1 MKLFYSPTSPY
12 ARKVLV
18 VAHEKGLA
26 DTLELVELNPWKDPE
41 DLLAVSPFCKVPT
54 LATENDGVIT
64 ESTTIC
70 EYLDSIGEASS
81 LSQPIRL
88 EVLTRAGIAQGLKD
102 AAVASVVEGR
112 RPAEFQ
118 WDSWLERQRNAITR
132 AMPRVPTPPSG
143 RFDLG
148 DIGLACALAYLDLR
162 LKDLDWRALQPG
174 LGPWL
179 EEVSKRPSMLATK
192 V

>member
-18 VAHEKGLA
+18 AAYERGIGNA
-26 DTLELVELNPWKDPE
+26 LELVEVNPWKDPE
-41 DLLAVSPFCKVPT
+41 ELLAISPFCKVPT
-54 LATENDGVIT
+54 LSTEQDGVIT

-70 EYLDSIGEASS
+70 EYLDSVGGAPS
-81 LSQPIRL
+81 LLQPKRL
-88 EVLTRAGIAQGLKD
+88 EILTRVGTAQGLKD
-102 AAVASVVEGR
+102 ASVTSVVEAR
-112 RPAEFQ
+112 RPAESQ
-118 WDSWLERQRNAITR
+118 SSSWIERQRNAIVR
-132 AMPRVPTPPSG
+132 AIPRIPTPPSG

-162 LKDLDWRALQPG
+162 LKDLDWRKLQPR

-179 EEVSKRPSMLATK
+179 EEVSTRPSMQATK

>member
-18 VAHEKGLA
+18 VAHEKGLVDA
-26 DTLELVELNPWKDPE
+26 FELVEVNPWKDPE

-54 LATENDGVIT
+54 LATKEDGVIT

-70 EYLDSIGEASS
+70 EYLDNISAAPS
-81 LSQPIRL
+81 LVQPNRL

-102 AAVASVVEGR
+102 ATVASVLEVR
-112 RPAEFQ
+112 RPVEFQ
-118 WDSWLERQRNAITR
+118 WHSWLERQRNAITR
-132 AMPRVPTPPSG
+132 ALPRVPTPPSG

-162 LKDLDWRALQPG
+162 LKELDWRSLQPG

-179 EEVSKRPSMLATK
+179 EEVSTRPSMLATK